1 MIQRCFI
8 YFSWKV
14 SCHFGSRKEL
24 LSWPT
29 GAVSE
34 LASLMETCG
43 SSSYHETAN
52 FSKSKQISILSTTY
66 LGVQFVCLYL
76 VPLFDFISAMKLRY
90 ANNNEIPARSIC
102 HVSRER
108 DVLGLIALR
117 KHDTQQLFLIC
128 VKKKSICNLHV
139 IDMPWN
145 EQTISV
151 SLFFLTI
158 QFTDRRACV

>member
-1 MIQRCFI
+1 
-8 YFSWKV
+8 
-14 SCHFGSRKEL
+14 
-24 LSWPT
+24 
-29 GAVSE
+29 
-34 LASLMETCG
+34 
-43 SSSYHETAN
+43 
-52 FSKSKQISILSTTY
+52 
-66 LGVQFVCLYL
+66 
-76 VPLFDFISAMKLRY
+76 MKLRY

-158 QFTDRRACV
+158 QFTDRRARLTAIQPYILGLHCHAMKNENANYSIQKD